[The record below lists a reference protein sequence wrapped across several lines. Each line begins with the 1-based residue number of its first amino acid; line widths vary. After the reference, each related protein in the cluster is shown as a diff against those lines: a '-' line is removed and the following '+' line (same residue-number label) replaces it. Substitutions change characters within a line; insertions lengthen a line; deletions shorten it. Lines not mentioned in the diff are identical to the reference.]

1 MVRTYLDFKGR
12 AQYAVDGPNGTY
24 LVTRKSMHED
34 YEVWRSDSIRTA
46 GKAATF
52 EAALARARGYR
63 GLAVFALRNRELL
76 DRRLISKKEYYSAI
90 LDRED
95 RL

>member
-1 MVRTYLDFKGR
+1 MMYSYTCQAIGIRPHRNPMKGRHMVRTYLDFKGR

-52 EAALARARGYR
+52 EAALARARG
-63 GLAVFALRNRELL
+63 LAGIEA
-76 DRRLISKKEYYSAI
+76 
-90 LDRED
+90 
-95 RL
+95 